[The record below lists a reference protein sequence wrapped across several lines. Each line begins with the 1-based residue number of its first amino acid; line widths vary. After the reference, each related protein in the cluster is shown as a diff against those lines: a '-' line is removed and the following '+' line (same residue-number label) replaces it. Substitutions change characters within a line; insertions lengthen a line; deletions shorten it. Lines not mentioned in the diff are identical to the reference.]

1 MDKQSTGRAGE
12 ALAESKLWRAG
23 FSNVINLNT
32 TKKNALDYDLQAY
45 NENYEVFW
53 FQVKTFNKH
62 KKGEFMV
69 TRKIETYVPL
79 KNSFFIFVD
88 LSDNDNCYVVPLTEV
103 QRIAHENHIEWLN
116 TPGKHGQAHNDNY
129 MRSFVLERCSDGTGD
144 MYKNN
149 WNF

>member
-1 MDKQSTGRAGE
+1 
-12 ALAESKLWRAG
+12 
-23 FSNVINLNT
+23 
-32 TKKNALDYDLQAY
+32 
-45 NENYEVFW
+45 
-53 FQVKTFNKH
+53 
-62 KKGEFMV
+62 MV

-116 TPGKHGQAHNDNY
+116 TPGKHGQAHNDND
-129 MRSFVLERCSDGTGD
+129 MRSFVLERCSDGTGE